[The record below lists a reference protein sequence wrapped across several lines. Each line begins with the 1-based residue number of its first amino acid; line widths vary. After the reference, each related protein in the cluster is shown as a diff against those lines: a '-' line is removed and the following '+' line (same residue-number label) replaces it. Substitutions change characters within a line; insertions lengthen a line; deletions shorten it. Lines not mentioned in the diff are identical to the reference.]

1 MHSAMLHVLFMV
13 EYLVISV
20 VSLSAFHQFF
30 SQSLLLFLL
39 VVRATGI
46 LLCLVLFHFRWW
58 SIHFHLIL
66 LQSKYLCVYVAHKAI
81 SNTLFQFPQ
90 SLAVNSV
97 DFQLSLSLSASTVL
111 LHIVSGCSLFH
122 LPSGVQVSEI
132 LVLSDVSL
140 RSII

>member
-46 LLCLVLFHFRWW
+46 LLCLVLWW

-66 LQSKYLCVYVAHKAI
+66 LQSKYLCVFVAHKAI